1 MTDNI
6 LNQIRK
12 FKSDYIEL
20 KLNVISGKEKN
31 KSLLKKKRVE
41 IARLITKYNMSRKVN
56 EK

>member
-6 LNQIRK
+6 LNQIK
-12 FKSDYIEL
+12 KSKSDYTEL
-20 KLNVISGKEKN
+20 KLNVISGKEEN

-41 IARLITKYNMSRKVN
+41 IARLFTKYNMSRKVN